1 MGTESI
7 LGLQSG
13 HKQSHRGLPSLSLS
27 GHFYSS
33 AIPTLSS
40 LTVTQVLL
48 FLWTKKHT
56 LMYGLLWNHLSLL
69 LAGSL
74 TDPEDSDREKC
85 HTPTVGALT
94 FQFTG
99 LSHVLVPQDTGNI
112 GRHAKVSSICRKPL
126 PRISR
131 VRVEFNIKKT
141 QFCIHLS

>member
-1 MGTESI
+1 MAERERKEKKRERSKLLLPKHLHCEMIKNLNNKTLHGFTCQKYGMETQRVTFCI
-7 LGLQSG
+7 YGL
-13 HKQSHRGLPSLSLS
+13 
-27 GHFYSS
+27 SS

-99 LSHVLVPQDTGNI
+99 LSHVLVP
-112 GRHAKVSSICRKPL
+112 
-126 PRISR
+126 
-131 VRVEFNIKKT
+131 
-141 QFCIHLS
+141 